1 MGPWAAGCSVVNILW
16 LPPWLPL
23 PPWQHL
29 IRSLGSYLGAPP
41 ILSRS
46 VDWRDNAPDQPV
58 RSTVQRTDPGPASSP
73 SADVLAEASDSFE
86 AALEKVRSA
95 AEAILNQL
103 RSLAQ
108 PPDEVAVEF
117 GVKMSA
123 ETGAI
128 IAKASGE
135 ANFKINIMWKK
146 TPAGK

>member
-1 MGPWAAGCSVVNILW
+1 MSQLAKFPLKNGGFLAVEVDGAEGPGGRVM
-16 LPPWLPL
+16 
-23 PPWQHL
+23 
-29 IRSLGSYLGAPP
+29 RG
-41 ILSRS
+41 
-46 VDWRDNAPDQPV
+46 
-58 RSTVQRTDPGPASSP
+58 SP
-73 SADVLAEASDSFE
+73 SANALAEASDTFE

-95 AEAILNQL
+95 AEGILDQL

-135 ANFKINIMWKK
+135 ANFKINLTWKK
-146 TPAGK
+146 SPAGK